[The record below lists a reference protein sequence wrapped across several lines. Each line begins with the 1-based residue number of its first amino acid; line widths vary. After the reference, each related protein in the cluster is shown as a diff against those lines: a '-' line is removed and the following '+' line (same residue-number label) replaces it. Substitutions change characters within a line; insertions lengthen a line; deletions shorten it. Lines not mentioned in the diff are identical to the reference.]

1 MAVRVKYPRRQ
12 MPGVSLV
19 SLANLAFLI
28 VIFMIFI
35 LKFERTTKVKE
46 ISPPISNSAFE
57 LIGQKYTSTIVI
69 LNESEIYAEGT
80 KINSLSDLKTIYL
93 PKAQRDLTVFIKAD
107 KNVNVRTIMDIMD
120 NLKNLGIS
128 KIALITGG

>member
-1 MAVRVKYPRRQ
+1 MAVRIRYPRRQ

-28 VIFMIFI
+28 LVFMIFI
-35 LKFERTTKVKE
+35 LKFEKTVKVKE
-46 ISPPISNSAFE
+46 INLPISNSAFK
-57 LIGQKYTSTIVI
+57 LVGQKYTSTIII
-69 LNESEIYAEGT
+69 LNENEIYAEGI
-80 KINSLSDLKTIYL
+80 KINSLSDLKAIYL
-93 PKAQRDLTVFIKAD
+93 PKAQKDITVFIKAD
-107 KNVNVRTIMDIMD
+107 KSVNVRTVIDIMD